1 MTERGETFCLAVAT
15 AGALGEFLAMQIIC
29 LKIQDN
35 FHSVM
40 EIGYAYVDVSIALQE
55 PKEKYKYM
63 YIQYCIY
70 ICNYYDYN
78 LATFLLSTSASA

>member
-1 MTERGETFCLAVAT
+1 
-15 AGALGEFLAMQIIC
+15 
-29 LKIQDN
+29 
-35 FHSVM
+35 M